1 MILKYNEYLEKEK
14 SLSFEQMNS
23 IHDQMLD
30 EISGDTNALGIYEEL
45 IEKANKYAAIRA
57 EWSLWDKTKKMER
70 DDSRRICHDSL
81 IVKFNMLAR
90 YLRIQGKESSWRD
103 ELGYEEGDRYNRKRI
118 GDFAC
123 YMVFINS
130 INSR

>member
-130 INSR
+130 INSI